1 MSQHDMDVAN
11 GPGLTFRTD
20 MNAALQ
26 ALASQSSGATAPNPT
41 FPCQIWADTGTG
53 RLRQRN
59 SANTAWV
66 DRGALDAV
74 SFLSLAGGTLS
85 GAINDA
91 PIQTI
96 ASATLTDI
104 GASTSNVVAI
114 SGTATIASL
123 GSIASG
129 ARRTVQFQGALV
141 LTHNA
146 TSLILPGGENITTS
160 ANDTAEFLS
169 LGGGNWMCLDYTRAA
184 AVAAPDQQGFI
195 TGLKMNYVGRR
206 AITINSGAAYIP
218 SLRKTIISSSDI
230 ALTSITFSA
239 GVNHLYLYDNGGVAA
254 IEVSAVVP
262 ELYAGTSYRKT
273 SDSTRRYIGS
283 ILANASLDMYGFSHD
298 VGRNEIIYNEGTPG
312 TAPFTL
318 YGGFNSTTPTLAD
331 TATVAPKQTA
341 TKINGVTSG
350 GTANFSVSEQL
361 ATPGG
366 ANWGMQS
373 TNGPIAFPVSRASAT
388 IGKYITWTNAAT
400 SLYCV
405 GYTFER

>member
-85 GAINDA
+85 GAVNDA

-96 ASATLTDI
+96 ASATLTDL
-104 GASTSNVVAI
+104 GAATSNVVAI
-114 SGTATIASL
+114 NGTATIASL
-123 GSIASG
+123 GAIAAG
-129 ARRTVQFQGALV
+129 ARRRVCFLSAMV
-141 LTHNA
+141 LAHNA
-146 TSLILPGGENITTS
+146 TSLILPGGANISTS

-169 LGGGNWMCLDYTRAA
+169 LGGGNWMCLDYARATS
-184 AVAAPDQQGFI
+184 VAAPDQQGFI

-206 AITINSGAAYIP
+206 AITINPGAAYIP
-218 SLRKTIISSSDI
+218 SLRKTIISSADI
-230 ALTSITFSA
+230 VLTGITFTA
-239 GVNHLYLYDNGGVAA
+239 GLNHLYLYDNGGVAA

-273 SDSTRRYIGS
+273 SDSTRRYIS
-283 ILANASLDMYGFSHD
+283 SVLANASLDLYAFSHD
-298 VGRNEIIYNEGTPG
+298 VDLNEITYNEGTPG
-312 TAPFTL
+312 VVPFTL
-318 YGGFNSTTPTLAD
+318 YGGFNSATPTLAD
-331 TATVAPKQTA
+331 TSTVAPKQTT
-341 TKINGVTSG
+341 TKIHGAING
-350 GTANFSVSEQL
+350 GTANFSISEQI

-366 ANWGMQS
+366 PNWGTQS
-373 TNGPIAFPVSRASAT
+373 TNSQVKFPVSRASAT
-388 IGKYITWTNAAT
+388 IGKYITWTNASVA
-400 SLYCV
+400 LYCT

>member
-85 GAINDA
+85 GAVNDA

-114 SGTATIASL
+114 NGTATIASL
-123 GSIASG
+123 GSIAGG
-129 ARRTVQFQGALV
+129 ARRRVFFLSAMV

-146 TSLILPGGENITTS
+146 TSLILPGGANISTS

-169 LGGGNWMCLDYTRAA
+169 LGSGNWVCLDYSRGALL
-184 AVAAPDQQGFI
+184 AAPDTSGYI
-195 TGLKMNYVGRR
+195 TGFKMNYVGRR
-206 AITINSGAAYIP
+206 AITINPGAAYVP
-218 SLRKTIISSSDI
+218 SLRKTIISSADI
-230 ALTSITFSA
+230 ALTGITFAA

-262 ELYAGTSYRKT
+262 ELYGGTAYRKT
-273 SDSTRRYIGS
+273 SDGTRRYIGS
-283 ILANASLDMYGFSHD
+283 VLANASLDMYSFRHD
-298 VGRNEIIYNEGTPG
+298 ASLNEIIYTEGTPG
-312 TAPFTL
+312 AAPFTL

-350 GTANFSVSEQL
+350 GTANFSISEQI

-366 ANWGMQS
+366 SNWGMQS